1 MERFGFRLGQGLGK
15 KSQGITAPLI
25 AKKTT
30 DSVGVIKVSELD
42 MTRLLPKDLLLRKQ
56 FE

>member
-1 MERFGFRLGQGLGK
+1 LGK
-15 KSQGITAPLI
+15 KSQGMTAPLI

-30 DSVGVIKVSELD
+30 DSVGVIKMSELD
-42 MTRLLPKDLLLRKQ
+42 MTRLLPKEFILRKQ